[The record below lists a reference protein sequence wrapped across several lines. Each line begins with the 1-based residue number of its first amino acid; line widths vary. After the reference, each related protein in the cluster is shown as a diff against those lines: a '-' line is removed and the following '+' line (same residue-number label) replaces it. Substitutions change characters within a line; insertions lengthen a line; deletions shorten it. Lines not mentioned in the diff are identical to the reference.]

1 MLDRTRWRLT
11 LGYAGIFAL
20 ILLLLAAAAVFG
32 FSRELTRQQD
42 TLLTQEAEDQARNL
56 LDGER
61 REVLA
66 EGSAEYSWVALDP
79 QGRVTDRD
87 PTAATLGTLGLPA
100 RTLAQRALDE
110 DEGVSATIRGPEGRV
125 RVVSRPMRQSGEVVG
140 VIQYARSLRGVQ
152 QTIRNLVLV
161 LLPLTLGGVGAALIG
176 GLYMA
181 GRAMRPARESFEKQR
196 AFVADASHELKTPLT
211 LIRADAEVV
220 LYRGSLNAEDRKLV
234 EHALGETE
242 RMASLLSD
250 LLLVARLDA
259 GRLEMSEKPFD
270 LVAVLSAEVERFR
283 ARADGEGIRLEA
295 RLPDE
300 LPVRGDPKRTGQIVA
315 VLLDNATRYT
325 HPGGRILVG
334 GRLRGGWAE
343 VTVSDSGPGIAPER
357 LPRIF
362 DRFYRA
368 DVARTRGNPGAGE
381 TAGTG
386 LGLAIARGLARA
398 QGGDLTAANAKEG
411 GAVFTLLLPESQEP
425 RPARGGLKNVP
436 GDEGRDRP

>member
-1 MLDRTRWRLT
+1 MMLDQTRWRLT
-11 LGYAGIFAL
+11 LGYAGIFSL
-20 ILLLLAAAAVFG
+20 ILLLLATAAIFG

-42 TLLTQEAEDQARNL
+42 TLLAREAEDQAQNL
-56 LDGER
+56 LDGEK

-79 QGRVTDRD
+79 KGRITGRD
-87 PTAATLGTLGLPA
+87 PTADTMGTLGLPA
-100 RTLAQRALDE
+100 RTLAQRALEE
-110 DEGVSATIRGPEGRV
+110 DEEVSATIRGPEGRV
-125 RVVSRPMRQSGEVVG
+125 RVVSTPMRQSGEVVG
-140 VIQYARSLRGVQ
+140 VIQYARSQKGVQ
-152 QTIRNLVLV
+152 QTIGRLVLV
-161 LLPLTLGGVGAALIG
+161 LLPLTLGGIGAALLG

-181 GRAMRPARESFEKQR
+181 GRAMRPARESFKKQR
-196 AFVADASHELKTPLT
+196 TFVADASHELKTPLT

-220 LYRGSLNAEDRKLV
+220 LYRGNLNAEDRKLI

-242 RMASLLSD
+242 RMSSLLSD

-270 LVAVLSAEVERFR
+270 LATVLSGEVERFR
-283 ARADGEGIRLEA
+283 ARAEGEGLRIEV
-295 RLPDE
+295 RLPEE
-300 LPVRGDPKRTGQIVA
+300 LPARGDPTRTDQIIA

-325 HPGGRILVG
+325 PSGGRISVG

-343 VTVSDSGPGIAPER
+343 ATVSDSGPGIAPER

-368 DVARTRGNPGAGE
+368 DVARTRGDPG
-381 TAGTG
+381 AGTG

-398 QGGDLTAANAKEG
+398 QGGDLTVANAKEG
-411 GAVFTLLLPESQEP
+411 GAVFTLLLPAEKKRRS
-425 RPARGGLKNVP
+425 AH
-436 GDEGRDRP
+436 EGRDGTPDGTPESAGV